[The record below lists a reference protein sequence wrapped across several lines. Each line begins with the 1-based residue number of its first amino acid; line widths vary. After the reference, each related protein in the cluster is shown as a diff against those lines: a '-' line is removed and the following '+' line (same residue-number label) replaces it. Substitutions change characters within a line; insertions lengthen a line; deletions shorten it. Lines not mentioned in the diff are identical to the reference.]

1 MAPKRKDPPTKK
13 GKEKAGSSSGRHR
26 PLETNVDAGGIRRF
40 RGPEEELIYNKW
52 LMLKHI
58 WAEREVI
65 LTDFPYSE
73 MANLIHSCGWQRVTG
88 KPHLAYPL
96 LVKEFFANFNH
107 TIEDPATDHRYTTW
121 VRGKWI
127 LFSPAVIANYYE
139 LPALD
144 FEPIPADFE
153 MTQVTQ
159 FLYGRADA
167 WPLAGPKFLHN
178 QLTESLRIFHVF
190 VCHNIDPTS
199 HRTDFKESRAQFLFH
214 LASGHRIDL
223 GEHIF
228 RFIVDLA
235 SQSPESPE
243 LPITKW
249 TLGNPV
255 ARRAADNPAPLPA
268 AETDR
273 LLRQIFT
280 QLSEQS
286 RVLNS
291 IQRTQLA
298 MQRTVDHMRIE
309 IDSLKES
316 NNTLRGGQW
325 TINFTY
331 DDVNHRMLQFA
342 QRLDDIYTVVSQPS
356 DPSAPH
362 HGSTPDDPSDHP

>member
-1 MAPKRKDPPTKK
+1 
-13 GKEKAGSSSGRHR
+13 
-26 PLETNVDAGGIRRF
+26 
-40 RGPEEELIYNKW
+40 
-52 LMLKHI
+52 
-58 WAEREVI
+58 
-65 LTDFPYSE
+65 
-73 MANLIHSCGWQRVTG
+73 
-88 KPHLAYPL
+88 
-96 LVKEFFANFNH
+96 
-107 TIEDPATDHRYTTW
+107 
-121 VRGKWI
+121 
-127 LFSPAVIANYYE
+127 
-139 LPALD
+139 
-144 FEPIPADFE
+144 
-153 MTQVTQ
+153 MTQVAQ

-178 QLTESLRIFHVF
+178 QLTESLRIFHIF

-199 HRTDFKESRAQFLFH
+199 HRTDFKESRAQFLYH

-228 RFIVDLA
+228 RFIVELA
-235 SQSPESPE
+235 SQYASGRSPMFPCLISALCLAGGVPLLPHEEPE
-243 LPITKW
+243 NHEPPITKR

-255 ARRAADNPAPLPA
+255 ARRAADNPAPPPA

-273 LLRQIFT
+273 LLRQMFT
-280 QLSEQS
+280 QLSEQG

-309 IDSLKES
+309 IDSLRES
-316 NNTLRGGQW
+316 NNTLRGGQR

-356 DPSAPH
+356 APSAPH
-362 HGSTPDDPSDHP
+362 HGSTPANPSDHP